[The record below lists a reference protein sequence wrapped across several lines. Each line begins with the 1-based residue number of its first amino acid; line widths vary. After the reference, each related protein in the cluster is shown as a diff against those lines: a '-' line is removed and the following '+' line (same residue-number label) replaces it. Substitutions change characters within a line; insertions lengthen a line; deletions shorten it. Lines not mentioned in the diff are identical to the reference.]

1 MEKTQQQSKPA
12 EKKERPNNSQQRR
25 PRKKVCSFCA
35 EKAENI
41 DYKDIN
47 KLKKFITE
55 RAKIMPRRMTG
66 TCAEHQRKLTT
77 AIKKARQIAL
87 LPFISE

>member
-1 MEKTQQQSKPA
+1 MEKTQQQPKTT
-12 EKKERPNNSQQRR
+12 EKKERTNNNQQRR
-25 PRKKVCSFCA
+25 PRKKVCYFCA
-35 EKAENI
+35 EKTEHI